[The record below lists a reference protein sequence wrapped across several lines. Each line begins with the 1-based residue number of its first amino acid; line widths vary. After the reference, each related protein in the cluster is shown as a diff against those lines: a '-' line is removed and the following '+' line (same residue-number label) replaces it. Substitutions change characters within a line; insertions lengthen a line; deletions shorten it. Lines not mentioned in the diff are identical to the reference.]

1 MCLFAD
7 LNIFT
12 YGAFYIC
19 IFYTVGQNDVPE
31 EDIIKQIFNKYNH
44 QARPGTSIAPTVNV
58 DHTLSLL
65 RIADLVSITYI

>member
-1 MCLFAD
+1 VF
-7 LNIFT
+7 IRRFE
-12 YGAFYIC
+12 YFYIWSLCIC

-31 EDIIKQIFNKYNH
+31 EDILKHIFNKYNH
-44 QARPGTSIAPTVNV
+44 QARPGTRNAPTVVV